1 MSLKKKAIIVMI
13 FLVAMPIVIMGI
25 VSCYAAQKII
35 TGKTVNLAVKS
46 TEELAQ
52 YLSHDIQ
59 MLSNTTAGFA
69 KDERLI
75 ALIAAAD
82 KGEASVE
89 ETHRKILRYMRDSGS
104 GAVSSPVSFILVTS
118 GGIVYDSQSYSPY
131 GETKAIL
138 KHVRES
144 AWYDGVTKFVYE
156 NQRLVQEDNWALPL
170 NGEKQLYI
178 VSNITDGS
186 DNYGILMI
194 GINESYFSKMM
205 TNFNPTENSYS
216 NLSGDGVLIWNLGGE
231 QGKPPDLADR
241 YKDVSIKKIFQDG
254 EEYTEIIRSV
264 STGKERV
271 WILRSYIPL
280 RDINKESR
288 SILYLGTGILGYACI
303 CMFLLIAIINRII
316 VKPVTQLN
324 ELMGMVQEGNFNVK
338 AEIRSRDDIGAL
350 STGFNNMVNRLKTM
364 ILRIQEEENQKRELE
379 LQMLQAQINPHFIRN
394 TLNTIR
400 WMAELKKASGISK
413 ALTSF
418 IKLTDYSFK
427 SREPVVTVREE
438 CEYLNEYIYLQKLR
452 FQNKFDFRLQVE
464 EELLEVPI
472 LRLLIQPLLEN
483 SIQHGFSENIQFGT
497 IEVLFRRKDN
507 DMEVVV
513 RDNGIGISKE
523 QQESIMEPG
532 KTGSSENKNIGLYN
546 VQERIRLHYGERY
559 GVHINSS
566 MGIGTEII
574 LLFPITLQ
582 QEREIVKKD
591 GSV

>member
-89 ETHRKILRYMRDSGS
+89 ETHRKILRYIRDSGS

-216 NLSGDGVLIWNLGGE
+216 NLSRDGVLIWNLGGE

-350 STGFNNMVNRLKTM
+350 SAGFNNMVNRLKTM
-364 ILRIQEEENQKRELE
+364 IKRIQEEENQKRELE

-591 GSV
+591 GGV

>member
-1 MSLKKKAIIVMI
+1 LSLKKKAIIVMI

-338 AEIRSRDDIGAL
+338 AEIRSHDDIGAL
-350 STGFNNMVNRLKTM
+350 SVGFNNMVNRLKTM

-591 GSV
+591 GGV

>member
-13 FLVAMPIVIMGI
+13 FLVAIPIVIMGI

-338 AEIRSRDDIGAL
+338 AEIRSHDDIGAL
-350 STGFNNMVNRLKTM
+350 SVGFNNMVNRLKTM

-591 GSV
+591 GGV

>member
-338 AEIRSRDDIGAL
+338 AEIRSHDDIGAL
-350 STGFNNMVNRLKTM
+350 SVGFNNMVNRLKTM

-591 GSV
+591 GGV

>member
-241 YKDVSIKKIFQDG
+241 YKDVSKDFSGWGRI
-254 EEYTEIIRSV
+254 YRNHTE
-264 STGKERV
+264 
-271 WILRSYIPL
+271 
-280 RDINKESR
+280 
-288 SILYLGTGILGYACI
+288 C
-303 CMFLLIAIINRII
+303 INR
-316 VKPVTQLN
+316 
-324 ELMGMVQEGNFNVK
+324 EGTCM
-338 AEIRSRDDIGAL
+338 DIAL
-350 STGFNNMVNRLKTM
+350 L
-364 ILRIQEEENQKRELE
+364 
-379 LQMLQAQINPHFIRN
+379 
-394 TLNTIR
+394 
-400 WMAELKKASGISK
+400 
-413 ALTSF
+413 
-418 IKLTDYSFK
+418 YSFAG
-427 SREPVVTVREE
+427 
-438 CEYLNEYIYLQKLR
+438 YQ
-452 FQNKFDFRLQVE
+452 
-464 EELLEVPI
+464 
-472 LRLLIQPLLEN
+472 
-483 SIQHGFSENIQFGT
+483 
-497 IEVLFRRKDN
+497 
-507 DMEVVV
+507 
-513 RDNGIGISKE
+513 
-523 QQESIMEPG
+523 
-532 KTGSSENKNIGLYN
+532 
-546 VQERIRLHYGERY
+546 
-559 GVHINSS
+559 
-566 MGIGTEII
+566 
-574 LLFPITLQ
+574 
-582 QEREIVKKD
+582 
-591 GSV
+591 

>member
-1 MSLKKKAIIVMI
+1 LSLKKKAIIVMI

-89 ETHRKILRYMRDSGS
+89 ETHRKILRYIRDSGS

-350 STGFNNMVNRLKTM
+350 SAGFNNMVNRLKTM

-591 GSV
+591 GGV

>member
-89 ETHRKILRYMRDSGS
+89 ETHRKILRYIRDSGS

-350 STGFNNMVNRLKTM
+350 SAGFNNMVNRLKTM

-591 GSV
+591 GGV

>member
-69 KDERLI
+69 KDDRLI

-89 ETHRKILRYMRDSGS
+89 ETHRKILRYIRDSGS

-350 STGFNNMVNRLKTM
+350 SAGFNNMVNRLKTM

-591 GSV
+591 GGV

>member
-1 MSLKKKAIIVMI
+1 M
-13 FLVAMPIVIMGI
+13 
-25 VSCYAAQKII
+25 
-35 TGKTVNLAVKS
+35 
-46 TEELAQ
+46 
-52 YLSHDIQ
+52 
-59 MLSNTTAGFA
+59 
-69 KDERLI
+69 
-75 ALIAAAD
+75 
-82 KGEASVE
+82 
-89 ETHRKILRYMRDSGS
+89 
-104 GAVSSPVSFILVTS
+104 
-118 GGIVYDSQSYSPY
+118 
-131 GETKAIL
+131 
-138 KHVRES
+138 
-144 AWYDGVTKFVYE
+144 
-156 NQRLVQEDNWALPL
+156 
-170 NGEKQLYI
+170 
-178 VSNITDGS
+178 
-186 DNYGILMI
+186 
-194 GINESYFSKMM
+194 
-205 TNFNPTENSYS
+205 
-216 NLSGDGVLIWNLGGE
+216 
-231 QGKPPDLADR
+231 
-241 YKDVSIKKIFQDG
+241 
-254 EEYTEIIRSV
+254 
-264 STGKERV
+264 
-271 WILRSYIPL
+271 RSYIPL

-338 AEIRSRDDIGAL
+338 AEIRSHDDIGAL
-350 STGFNNMVNRLKTM
+350 SVGFNNMVNRLKTM

-591 GSV
+591 GGV